1 MTYIKWFQQDLW
13 PPIMVA
19 IKKYHGNKSN
29 ALHFLKIAYKKLGCS
44 SPYEKLGRSNLYD
57 WFINRKEVKAIYAH
71 LAKLSTRVQT
81 MK

>member
-1 MTYIKWFQQDLW
+1 
-13 PPIMVA
+13 MVA